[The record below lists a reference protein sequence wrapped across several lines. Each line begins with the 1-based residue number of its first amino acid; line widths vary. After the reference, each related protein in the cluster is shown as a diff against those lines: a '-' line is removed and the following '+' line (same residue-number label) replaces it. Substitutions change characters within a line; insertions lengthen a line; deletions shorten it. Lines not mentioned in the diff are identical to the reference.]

1 MIMGLKNYLIGNINL
16 LSEINQNVI
25 LLNVEDVAIT
35 AIIII
40 FPQ

>member
-25 LLNVEDVAIT
+25 LLNVEDVAIM